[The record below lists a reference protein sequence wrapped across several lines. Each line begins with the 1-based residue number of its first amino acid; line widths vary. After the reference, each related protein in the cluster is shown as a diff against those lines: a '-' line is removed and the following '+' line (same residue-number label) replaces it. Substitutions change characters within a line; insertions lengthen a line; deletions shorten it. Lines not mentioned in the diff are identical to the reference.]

1 MSDTHTEAPSVYS
14 PSPEFAEQAN
24 ATEELYREAEQDRLA
39 FWAKQADRLSWD
51 TPFTEVLD
59 WSEAPFA
66 KWFVGGK
73 LNVAYN
79 CVDRHVEAGNGDR
92 VAILWEGAPVGDSRT
107 LTYAELQAEVCRA
120 ANALTDL
127 GLVAGDRVAIYMPMV
142 PEAIVAMLACARL
155 GVMHSVVFAGF
166 SASALKA
173 RIEDAEAKL
182 VITTDGQFRR
192 GKAVS
197 LKESVDE
204 AVGAGGQAG
213 KSTVEHVLVVRRTGM
228 DTPWTEGRDL
238 WWHDTVDAASPEHTP
253 EAFDAEHPLF
263 LLYTSGTTGKP
274 KGIMHTSG
282 GFLTQ
287 ASYTHHNVFDVKPDT
302 DVYWCTADIGWV
314 TGHTYIVYGPLSNG
328 VTQVVY
334 EGTPAS
340 PNEHRHFEVIEK
352 YGVTIYYTAPTV
364 IRMFMKFGR
373 EIPDAH
379 DLSSLRLLGSVGEP
393 INHEAWRWY
402 RDAFGGNKTP
412 IVDTWW
418 QTETGSI
425 MISPLPGVT
434 ETKPGSAMR
443 PLPGITAKIVD
454 EDGNELVP
462 GADEAEHVTGYL
474 VLDEPWPSMLRG
486 IWGDPERYKET
497 YWSKYGK
504 QGWYFAGDG
513 ARVDSDGSIWLL
525 GRIDDVMNVS
535 GHRISTTEV
544 ESALVG
550 HSGVAEAAVVGAS
563 DETTGQG
570 ICAFVILESHA
581 KHSDEDMVEV
591 LREQVAKEIGKIAR
605 PREIHVVPEL
615 PKTRSGKIMRRLL
628 RDVAEGR
635 ELGDTS
641 TLVDPSVFEAIR
653 AEQVARLAKR
663 IRPLHRPGR
672 IPSRAGSWQRC
683 RPVVC

>member
-1 MSDTHTEAPSVYS
+1 MTETRSQVPSSYP
-14 PSPEFAEQAN
+14 PSADFAEKAN
-24 ATEELYREAEQDRLA
+24 ATADLYDRAEADRLA
-39 FWAKQADRLSWD
+39 FWAEQANRLSWE

-73 LNVAYN
+73 LNVSYN

-92 VAILWEGAPVGDSRT
+92 VAIHWEGEPLGDARDI
-107 LTYAELQAEVCRA
+107 TYAELKDEVCRA

-166 SASALKA
+166 SASALRA
-173 RIEDAEAKL
+173 RVEDAEAKM
-182 VITTDGQFRR
+182 VITTDGQYRR
-192 GKAVS
+192 GSAVS
-197 LKESVDE
+197 LKDAVDE
-204 AVGAGGQAG
+204 AVAAQPSI
-213 KSTVEHVLVVRRTGM
+213 KHVLVVRRTGI
-228 DTPWTEGRDL
+228 DVSWTDGRDL
-238 WWHDTVDAASPEHTP
+238 WWDETVANASADHTP
-253 EAFDAEHPLF
+253 EAFDSEHPLF

-282 GFLTQ
+282 GYLTQ
-287 ASYTHHNVFDVKPDT
+287 ASYTHFNVFDIKPET

-328 VTQVVY
+328 ATQVVY

-340 PNEHRHFEVIEK
+340 PDENRHFQVIEK
-352 YGVTIYYTAPTV
+352 YGVTIYYTAPTL
-364 IRMFMKFGR
+364 IRTFMKWGR
-373 EIPDAH
+373 ELAFAH
-379 DLSSLRLLGSVGEP
+379 NLASLRLLGSVGEP
-393 INHEAWRWY
+393 INPEAWRWY
-402 RDAFGGNKTP
+402 RLVFGGDSTP

-418 QTETGSI
+418 QTETGAA

-434 ETKPGSAMR
+434 NCKPGSAMR
-443 PLPGITAKIVD
+443 PLPGISAKIVD
-454 EDGNELVP
+454 DDGNELEP
-462 GADEAEHVTGYL
+462 SPDHGEHVTGYL
-474 VLDEPWPSMLRG
+474 VLDKPWPGMLRG
-486 IWGDPERYKET
+486 IWGDPERFKET
-497 YWSKYGK
+497 YWSRFAQ

-513 ARVDSDGSIWLL
+513 ARYGSDGEVWVL
-525 GRIDDVMNVS
+525 GRIDDVMNIS
-535 GHRISTTEV
+535 GHRISTAEV

-550 HSGVAEAAVVGAS
+550 HSGVAEAAVVGAT
-563 DETTGQG
+563 DDHTGQA
-570 ICAFVILESHA
+570 ICAFVILKAHHA
-581 KHSDEDMVEV
+581 DMPRDTMIDELRAEV
-591 LREQVAKEIGKIAR
+591 AREISPIAK

-641 TLVDPSVFEAIR
+641 TLLDPTVFEAIR
-653 AEQVARLAKR
+653 ASKT
-663 IRPLHRPGR
+663 
-672 IPSRAGSWQRC
+672 
-683 RPVVC
+683 

>member
-1 MSDTHTEAPSVYS
+1 MTETHTDVQSAYP
-14 PSPEFAEQAN
+14 PAAEFAEQAN
-24 ATEELYREAEQDRLA
+24 ATEDMYRDAEADRLA
-39 FWAKQADRLSWD
+39 FWATQANRLAWS

-59 WSEAPFA
+59 WSNPPFA
-66 KWFVGGK
+66 KWFADGT

-92 VAILWEGAPVGDSRT
+92 VAIHWEGEPVDHSRSI
-107 LTYAELQAEVCRA
+107 TYAELKDEVSQA
-120 ANALTDL
+120 ANTLAGL

-142 PEAIVAMLACARL
+142 PEAIIAMLACARL
-155 GVMHSVVFAGF
+155 GVMHSVVFAGY

-173 RIEDAEAKL
+173 RIEDAAAKL
-182 VITTDGQFRR
+182 VITTDGQYRR
-192 GKAVS
+192 GQAVS
-197 LKESVDE
+197 LKAAVDE
-204 AVGAGGQAG
+204 AIDGLGDNG
-213 KSTVEHVLVVRRTGM
+213 TVEHVLVVRRTGI
-228 DTPWTEGRDL
+228 DVDWTEGRDV
-238 WWHDTVDAASPEHTP
+238 WWDETVPKASTEHTP

-274 KGIMHTSG
+274 KGIVHTSG
-282 GFLTQ
+282 GYLTQ
-287 ASYTHHNVFDVKPDT
+287 ASYTHHNVFDIKPES

-340 PNEHRHFEVIEK
+340 PDEHRHFQVIEK
-352 YGVTIYYTAPTV
+352 YGVTIYYTAPTLV
-364 IRMFMKFGR
+364 RTFMKWGR
-373 EIPDAH
+373 QIPAEH

-393 INHEAWRWY
+393 INPEAWRWY
-402 RDAFGGNKTP
+402 RTVFGADTTP

-418 QTETGSI
+418 QTETGAA

-434 ETKPGSAMR
+434 NCKPGSAMR
-443 PLPGITAKIVD
+443 PLPGISAKIVD
-454 EDGNELVP
+454 DDGNDLEITP
-462 GADEAEHVTGYL
+462 EGGEHTTGYL
-474 VLDEPWPSMLRG
+474 VLDKPWPAMLRG
-486 IWGDPERYKET
+486 IWGDDERFKET
-497 YWSKYGK
+497 YWARFAE

-513 ARVDSDGSIWLL
+513 ARYGSDGEIWVL
-525 GRIDDVMNVS
+525 GRIDDVMNIS
-535 GHRISTTEV
+535 GHRISTAEV

-550 HSGVAEAAVVGAS
+550 HSGVAEAAVVGAT
-563 DETTGQG
+563 DEQTGQA
-570 ICAFVILESHA
+570 ICAFVILKSSAHGGTEN
-581 KHSDEDMVEV
+581 MVEE
-591 LREQVAKEIGKIAR
+591 LRAEVAREISPIAK

-653 AEQVARLAKR
+653 AKK
-663 IRPLHRPGR
+663 
-672 IPSRAGSWQRC
+672 
-683 RPVVC
+683 

>member
-1 MSDTHTEAPSVYS
+1 MAESSAQHAHGPSVYP

-24 ATEELYREAEQDRLA
+24 ATEELYRQAEKDRLA
-39 FWAKQADRLSWD
+39 FWAEQANRLDWE
-51 TPFTEVLD
+51 TPFDEVLD
-59 WSEAPFA
+59 WSEAPVA

-92 VAILWEGAPVGDSRT
+92 VAIHWEGEPGDSRDI
-107 LTYAELQAEVCRA
+107 TYSELLAEVSKA

-127 GLVAGDRVAIYMPMV
+127 GLAAGDRAAIYMPMI

-155 GVMHSVVFAGF
+155 GVLHSVVFAGF

-173 RIEDAEAKL
+173 RIEDAQAKI
-182 VITTDGQFRR
+182 VITSDGQYRR
-192 GKAVS
+192 GQAVS

-204 AVGAGGQAG
+204 ACEGQ
-213 KSTVEHVLVVRRTGM
+213 KSIEHVLVVRRTGI
-228 DTPWTEGRDL
+228 DIPWTEGRDL
-238 WWHDTVDAASPEHTP
+238 WWHETVDNASPEHTP
-253 EAFDAEHPLF
+253 EAFDSEHPLF

-282 GFLTQ
+282 GFLVQ
-287 ASYTHHNVFDVKPDT
+287 SSYSHYYVFDIKPET

-328 VTQVVY
+328 CTQVVY
-334 EGTPAS
+334 EGTPNS

-352 YGVTIYYTAPTV
+352 YGVTIYYTAPTL
-364 IRMFMKFGR
+364 IRMFMKWGR

-393 INHEAWRWY
+393 INPEAWRWY
-402 RDAFGGNKTP
+402 RDAFGGKRTP
-412 IVDTWW
+412 VVDTWW
-418 QTETGSI
+418 QTETGAI

-434 ETKPGSAMR
+434 EAKPGSAMQ
-443 PLPGITAKIVD
+443 PLPGISAKIVD
-454 EDGNELVP
+454 EEGKELVP

-474 VLDEPWPSMLRG
+474 VLDQPWPAMLRG
-486 IWGDPERYKET
+486 IWGDPERYKDT
-497 YWSKYGK
+497 YWSRYEK

-550 HSGVAEAAVVGAS
+550 HSGVAEAAVVGAN
-563 DETTGQG
+563 DDTTGQG

-581 KHSDEDMVEV
+581 KHVEDDEITTE

-653 AEQVARLAKR
+653 ANK
-663 IRPLHRPGR
+663 
-672 IPSRAGSWQRC
+672 
-683 RPVVC
+683 

>member
-1 MSDTHTEAPSVYS
+1 MPTSMQPSVTTLTDMSDAHTEVQSAYP
-14 PSPEFAEQAN
+14 PPPEFAAQAN
-24 ATEELYREAEQDRLA
+24 ATEELYREAEADRLA
-39 FWAKQADRLSWD
+39 FWAKQANRLSWD
-51 TPFTEVLD
+51 TPFDEVLD

-92 VAILWEGAPVGDSRT
+92 VAIRWEGEPGDSRE
-107 LTYAELQAEVCRA
+107 LTYADLLAEVSKA

-155 GVMHSVVFAGF
+155 GIMHQRGV
-166 SASALKA
+166 
-173 RIEDAEAKL
+173 
-182 VITTDGQFRR
+182 RR
-192 GKAVS
+192 
-197 LKESVDE
+197 LLRD
-204 AVGAGGQAG
+204 GAGGSHRGRRSQAG
-213 KSTVEHVLVVRRTGM
+213 DHHRRAIPTRAGGVAEGIGRRGGRRAQKSVEHVLVVRRTGI

-238 WWHDTVDAASPEHTP
+238 WWHETVEKASPEHTP
-253 EAFDAEHPLF
+253 EAFDSEHPLF

-282 GFLTQ
+282 GYLTQ
-287 ASYTHHNVFDVKPDT
+287 ASYTHYNVFDIKPET
-302 DVYWCTADIGWV
+302 DVFWCTADIGWV

-328 VTQVVY
+328 ATQVVY
-334 EGTPAS
+334 EGTPNS

-352 YGVTIYYTAPTV
+352 YGVTIYYTAPTL
-364 IRMFMKFGR
+364 IRMFMKWGR

-393 INHEAWRWY
+393 INPEAWRWY
-402 RDAFGGNKTP
+402 RDAFGGNRTP
-412 IVDTWW
+412 VVDTWW
-418 QTETGSI
+418 QTETGAI

-434 ETKPGSAMR
+434 EAKPGSAMK
-443 PLPGITAKIVD
+443 PLPGISAKIVD
-454 EDGNELVP
+454 EEGNELVP

-474 VLDEPWPSMLRG
+474 VLDQPWPSMLRG

-497 YWSKYGK
+497 YWSRYADK
-504 QGWYFAGDG
+504 GWYFAGDG

-570 ICAFVILESHA
+570 ICAFVILEAHA
-581 KHSDEDMVEV
+581 KDNDNMVDE
-591 LREQVAKEIGKIAR
+591 LRDQVAKEIGKIAR

-653 AEQVARLAKR
+653 ASK
-663 IRPLHRPGR
+663 
-672 IPSRAGSWQRC
+672 
-683 RPVVC
+683 

>member
-1 MSDTHTEAPSVYS
+1 MSDSHTEVQSVYP
-14 PSPEFAEQAN
+14 PSEEFAAQAN
-24 ATEELYREAEQDRLA
+24 ATEELYDEAEDDRLA
-39 FWAKQADRLSWD
+39 FWAKQANRLSWD
-51 TPFTEVLD
+51 TPFDEVLD
-59 WSEAPFA
+59 WSDAPVA

-92 VAILWEGAPVGDSRT
+92 VAICWEGEPGDSRE
-107 LTYAELQAEVCRA
+107 LTYADLLAEVSKA

-127 GLVAGDRVAIYMPMV
+127 GLVAGDRVAIYMPML

-155 GVMHSVVFAGF
+155 GIMHSVVFAGF
-166 SASALKA
+166 SATALAA

-182 VITTDGQFRR
+182 VITSDGQYRR
-192 GKAVS
+192 GQAVS

-204 AVGAGGQAG
+204 AVDGQ
-213 KSTVEHVLVVRRTGM
+213 KSVEHVLVVRRTGI
-228 DTPWTEGRDL
+228 DIPWTDGRDL
-238 WWHDTVDAASPEHTP
+238 WWHDTVDPASTEHTP
-253 EAFDAEHPLF
+253 EAFDSEHPLF

-274 KGIMHTSG
+274 KGIMHTCG
-282 GFLTQ
+282 GYLTQ
-287 ASYTHHNVFDVKPDT
+287 SSYTHHAVFDVKADT

-334 EGTPAS
+334 EGTPNS
-340 PNEHRHFEVIEK
+340 PNEHRHFEIIEK
-352 YGVTIYYTAPTV
+352 YGVSIYYTAPTL
-364 IRMFMKFGR
+364 IRMFMKWGR

-402 RDAFGGNKTP
+402 RDAFGGNRTP
-412 IVDTWW
+412 VVDTWW
-418 QTETGSI
+418 QTETGAI

-434 ETKPGSAMR
+434 EAKPGSAMT
-443 PLPGITAKIVD
+443 PLPGISATIVD
-454 EDGNELVP
+454 EEGNELVP
-462 GADEAEHVTGYL
+462 GADEGEHVTGYL
-474 VLDEPWPSMLRG
+474 VLDQPWPSMLRG
-486 IWGDPERYKET
+486 IWGDAERYTET
-497 YWSKYGK
+497 YWSRYADK
-504 QGWYFAGDG
+504 GWYFAGDG

-570 ICAFVILESHA
+570 ICAFVILEAHA
-581 KHSDEDMVEV
+581 KDNDNMVEV

-653 AEQVARLAKR
+653 ASK
-663 IRPLHRPGR
+663 
-672 IPSRAGSWQRC
+672 
-683 RPVVC
+683 